1 MKRLLLCLALSVAPC
16 ALAAQTPRAADSLD
30 VRLLRAIKSYHAGQ
44 RDEARREFMRL
55 VDLYNER
62 RGSMAAGD
70 QVMVAVALTYL
81 GREEPQVFKDALTVY
96 DRAIAADPSNLDAR
110 VKLAE
115 LFLDRFQAGDAETT
129 LKEVFERDANYVP
142 ALVLEARRRDFAS
155 EPGADSVLEKA
166 LEKEPNNVAGRVLRA
181 RFLADVED
189 WAGAKREVER
199 ALRTTPEDAGALAT
213 ATALAVATGDSAAMN
228 THLRKY
234 RALFPKEAGAH
245 VAVAEQLGRVRQYAK
260 AAAWARMG
268 AEIDSINWQAH
279 SVAGM
284 NLLRLGQIAEGRK
297 SLETSFKGDPYNVWS
312 KNTLDLLDTFRAYDE
327 IDRGKFRFMIEKAES
342 PIMSLY
348 LGELADRAYDTF
360 ATRYGFTPTGP
371 VRIEVYRS
379 HADFSVRTVGLAGLG
394 ALGVSFGNT
403 VAFDSPAAKDAG
415 VFNWASTAWHELAHT
430 FTLGATDMRIPRW
443 LSEGLS
449 VFEERRG
456 RKGWGQNVSP
466 GFLQAYMEGKLT
478 PPSKLNDGFVRPTFP
493 QQVIFSYYMA
503 SLVCELIVRDFGG
516 ERSLTDMMQGYR
528 RGLNTEQVFQQVLK
542 TDLESFDKR
551 FDSYM
556 RLRFGQAMTAVRN
569 GAYTRIVTSGRN
581 ALRSGDTV
589 AAIATLERARASF
602 PEYGG
607 ADGAYPLLVSAL
619 TPRDKK
625 RATEVLSQMVA
636 LGDVPYEAHIL
647 HANLQLEQGDTTA
660 AANALESA
668 IYMNPF
674 EIVAHQLLAGLY
686 TRIGDKQKTIRE
698 RRAVVALSPVD
709 KAEAYYQL
717 AIAYREA
724 GALMDAR
731 KSVVRALEDAPHFE
745 RAQELLLQLHDARRP

>member
-1 MKRLLLCLALSVAPC
+1 MKRLLLIVGL
-16 ALAAQTPRAADSLD
+16 LAANAGLMAAQSEDQ
-30 VRLLRAIKSYHAGQ
+30 VRSRFLRAVERYSAGF
-44 RDEARREFMRL
+44 RDEARQEFLAL
-55 VDLYNER
+55 VEIYNR
-62 RGSMAAGD
+62 RGGQLSAMEQAT
-70 QVMVAVALTYL
+70 VALALAYL
-81 GREEPQVFKDALTVY
+81 GRDEPQVYKDALTVF
-96 DRAIAADPSNLDAR
+96 DRAIAADPANLDTR

-115 LFLDRFQAGDAETT
+115 LFLDRFQAGDAQTT
-129 LKEVFERDANYVP
+129 LKEVFERNPTYVP
-142 ALVLEARRRDFAS
+142 ALVLEAKRRDFAS

-166 LEKEPNNVAGRVLRA
+166 LEKEPENVAGRVLRA

-189 WAGAKREVER
+189 WAGAKREIDR
-199 ALRTTPEDAGALAT
+199 ALRSAPNDAGALAT
-213 ATALAVATGDSAAMN
+213 ATALAVATGDSAAKN
-228 THLRKY
+228 TYLARY
-234 RALFPKEAGAH
+234 RQRYPKEAGAH
-245 VAVAEQLGRVRQYAK
+245 VAVAEQLGRVRQYAM
-260 AAAWARMG
+260 AAAWA
-268 AEIDSINWQAH
+268 AEGVKIDSINWQAH
-279 SVAGM
+279 NVRGM
-284 NLLRLGQIAEGRK
+284 NLLRTGNIAAGREA
-297 SLETSFKGDPYNVWS
+297 LEIAFKGDPYNVWS
-312 KNTLDLLDTFRAYDE
+312 KNTLDLLDTFKEYDE

-342 PIMSLY
+342 PIIGLY
-348 LGELADRAYDTF
+348 LGELADRAYQTF
-360 ATRYGFTPTGP
+360 ATRYGFTPSGP

-478 PPSKLNDGFVRPTFP
+478 PPSKLNDGFVRPSFP

-516 ERSLTDMMQGYR
+516 ERALTEMMQGYR

-542 TDLESFDKR
+542 TDLEAFDKR
-551 FDSYM
+551 FDNYM
-556 RLRFGQAMTAVRN
+556 RLRFGPAMAAVRN
-569 GAYTRIVTSGRN
+569 GAYTRLVASGRN
-581 ALRSGDTV
+581 ALRSGDT
-589 AAIATLERARASF
+589 ASAIATLERARASF
-602 PEYGG
+602 AEYGG

-625 RATEVLSQMVA
+625 RAAEVLGQMVG
-636 LGDVPYEAHIL
+636 LGDVPYEAHML
-647 HANLQLEQGDTTA
+647 LVNLLLENGDTTNA
-660 AANALESA
+660 ATALESA
-668 IYMNPF
+668 IYMNPY
-674 EIVAHQLLAGLY
+674 EVGSHELLAGLY
-686 TRIGDKQKTIRE
+686 KRLGDRQKAIRE
-698 RRAVVALSPVD
+698 RRAVVALNPVD

-717 AIAYREA
+717 AVAYRDA
-724 GALMDAR
+724 GATTDAR

-745 RAQELLLQLHDARRP
+745 RAQELLLQLHEARRP